1 MSAQEPLG
9 TWLPTTEQILM
20 ASERAI
26 LAALDASLQLAVRAL
41 RAEHPALD
49 EARSRDLQS
58 EPPPPH
64 LALAGSIV
72 TLAESL
78 HELITG
84 YRIVAERTL
93 GDAKDDDIF

>member
-1 MSAQEPLG
+1 M
-9 TWLPTTEQILM
+9 QIMM

-41 RAEHPALD
+41 RAEHPSLEED
-49 EARSRDLQS
+49 RSRDLRA
-58 EPPPPH
+58 EPLSPH

-72 TLAESL
+72 TLAETL

-84 YRIVAERTL
+84 YRVVVERAH
-93 GDAKDDDIF
+93 GDGEDDDVF

>member
-1 MSAQEPLG
+1 MG
-9 TWLPTTEQILM
+9 TWLPTSMQITM

-41 RAEHPALD
+41 CAEHPSLD
-49 EARSRDLQS
+49 EERSRDLQA

-64 LALAGSIV
+64 MALAGSIV

-84 YRIVAERTL
+84 YRVVAERAL
-93 GDAKDDDIF
+93 GDAEDDDIF

>member
-1 MSAQEPLG
+1 
-9 TWLPTTEQILM
+9 M

-41 RAEHPALD
+41 RAEHPSLD
-49 EARSRDLQS
+49 EERSSDLQP
-58 EPPPPH
+58 EPSPPH

-84 YRIVAERTL
+84 YRVVAERAL
-93 GDAKDDDIF
+93 GDAEGDDIF